1 MFASLFRAEGMDRSP
16 WGSFFFEPV
25 SRMTAAGVRV
35 TAASAMGLPS
45 VYACIRVKA
54 ESFAVLPFRMY
65 RPKVGGGRTRV
76 TDHWLYRLFAKRPN
90 RFQTPYEWREMLQG
104 HLSLRGNAF
113 CQINPDGAGGID
125 ELLPLHPDRMRAE
138 LLDNGS
144 YRYVYS
150 DQSGR
155 TIYYRRDE
163 IWHLRGLSSDGIMGI
178 SPIELAREAIAEGLS
193 MQAYS
198 NRFFKNDAKPGGW
211 LEFPGKFADKAA
223 KSTFRESWQEMQG
236 GANRGK
242 VAVLEQGMKYH
253 ELTLNNKDAQ
263 FIESRA
269 AKTTE
274 IARIWRI
281 PPHKI
286 GDLSKSAFSNIE
298 QQAIEFWQD
307 CMMPDAA
314 RWESSIGYFLLGA
327 DSDLEVDFDMR
338 RMMRADSAARG
349 TYYQSGIQGGW
360 LTRNEA
366 REDDGRDP
374 MDGLDKPLVP
384 LNMVEAGQA
393 PPPGAKPAAPK
404 APTDEPADGEATNDA
419 RLVAIAIAA
428 ADRLARKEE
437 VMLRAASGTDWREKV
452 AAAYEKHA
460 AFVAAALNVSKE
472 QADAYC
478 LAQAESIAE
487 NGEAWNI
494 TEMTDLARCRLERL
508 ALKGTL

>member
-1 MFASLFRAEGMDRSP
+1 MFASLFRADGGTDRSP
-16 WGSFFFEPV
+16 WGSFWFEPV
-25 SRMTAAGVRV
+25 SRMTSAGVRV
-35 TAASAMGLPS
+35 TPASAMGLPA

-65 RPKVGGGRTRV
+65 IPKVGGGRTRV
-76 TDHWLYRLFAKRPN
+76 TNHWLYRLFAKRPN

-163 IWHLRGLSSDGIMGI
+163 IWHLRGLSSDGIMGM
-178 SPIELAREAIAEGLS
+178 SPIEIAREAIAEGLS
-193 MQAYS
+193 MQSYS
-198 NRFFKNDAKPGGW
+198 NRFFKNDAKPGGGW
-211 LEFPGKFADKAA
+211 IEFPGKFADKAA
-223 KSTFRESWQEMQG
+223 KSTFRESWQELQG

-253 ELTLNNKDAQ
+253 ELGLNNKDAQ
-263 FIESRA
+263 FIEARRE
-269 AKTTE
+269 KIPE

-307 CMMPDAA
+307 CMMPDAE
-314 RWESSIGYFLLGA
+314 RWESSVEYFLLGA
-327 DSDLEVDFDMR
+327 DTDIEIEFDMR

-349 TYYQSGIQGGW
+349 TYYQSGINAGW

-366 REDDGRDP
+366 REEEGLDP
-374 MDGLDKPLVP
+374 IDGLDEPLQP
-384 LNMVEAGQA
+384 LNMAEAGQA
-393 PPPGAKPAAPK
+393 PPPGAKPAG
-404 APTDEPADGEATNDA
+404 PADDTAEPGDANA
-419 RLVAIAIAA
+419 RLTTLLTGNARRMARRMAASNPPTAEALAEALAIETAA
-428 ADRLARKEE
+428 A
-437 VMLRAASGTDWREKV
+437 AAWLEQPVTGTEDEIT
-452 AAAYEKHA
+452 
-460 AFVAAALNVSKE
+460 AAL
-472 QADAYC
+472 
-478 LAQAESIAE
+478 
-487 NGEAWNI
+487 
-494 TEMTDLARCRLERL
+494 L
-508 ALKGTL
+508 ALGAKQ